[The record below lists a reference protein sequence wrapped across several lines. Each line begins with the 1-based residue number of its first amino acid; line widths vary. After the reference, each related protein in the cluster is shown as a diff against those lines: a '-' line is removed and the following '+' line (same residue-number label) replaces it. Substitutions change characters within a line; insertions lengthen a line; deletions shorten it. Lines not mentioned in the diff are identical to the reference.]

1 MGSCHSEFRVFILWK
16 TRKSQRKIREKKKE
30 NKADAVQGVC
40 FSFCSAAGGVDTP
53 LVESAGERVRPAGGG
68 AAAQPPVRV
77 SASLILMFFFLFFPS
92 NVSIY
97 QCVFKAV
104 FVGVQTTASYKSAQ
118 SDL

>member
-1 MGSCHSEFRVFILWK
+1 MQGFHSLKESK
-16 TRKSQRKIREKKKE
+16 EDQREKKE

-40 FSFCSAAGGVDTP
+40 FSFCSAAGGVDPP

-77 SASLILMFFFLFFPS
+77 SASLILTFFFFLFFPS

-104 FVGVQTTASYKSAQ
+104 FVGVETTASYKSAQ